1 MDPTPVSQPKGTST
15 QPPFSACKWTNIQ
28 VNDVLGIKVDTKP
41 RPQAKTARKHKAPYR
56 KEKWKTYER
65 VSVLHGPGLEFVST
79 TETPDNEK
87 HARRLVRS
95 EVMKNY
101 HAKRRDA
108 LKESQQMNIEK
119 CSVNCWRRDPFVK
132 FPIELTETVKEFLD
146 CGPFIFPLFGTIL
159 V

>member
-1 MDPTPVSQPKGTST
+1 M
-15 QPPFSACKWTNIQ
+15 
-28 VNDVLGIKVDTKP
+28 
-41 RPQAKTARKHKAPYR
+41 
-56 KEKWKTYER
+56 
-65 VSVLHGPGLEFVST
+65 SVLQGPKLEFVST

-108 LKESQQMNIEK
+108 LKESQQMSIEI

-132 FPIELTETVKEFLD
+132 FPVELTETIKEFLD
-146 CGPFIFPLFGTIL
+146 RGPSTLPLFGTN
-159 V
+159 VA